1 MITHIL
7 LSLPDPSPTLLEEL
21 EKMTNDFLWGMKPPK
36 FRKEI
41 LEYPHEL
48 GGLQLHNPKRFST
61 SLKLTWLRKI
71 ISTDSGWTNF
81 ALAYEID
88 KCWMYGNEFTAQ
100 KINTTTNRFWKD
112 IIQSI
117 IDLRKVLYNTC
128 LLNRVLKV
136 HKKCQKTDRKH
147 RTL

>member
-1 MITHIL
+1 
-7 LSLPDPSPTLLEEL
+7 
-21 EKMTNDFLWGMKPPK
+21 MTNDFLWGTKPPK

-48 GGLQLHNPKRFST
+48 CGLQLHNPKRFST
-61 SLKLTWLRKI
+61 SLKLTWLRRI

-112 IIQSI
+112 VIQSI
-117 IDLRKVLYNTC
+117 IDLRKVLTPVSDQDYLCGPLWYDQT
-128 LLNRVLKV
+128 LKLPLI
-136 HKKCQKTDRKH
+136 KKLQKKMYGWWQIY
-147 RTL
+147 